1 MWWTPSSFISSILPY
16 RRCFFPAAPGPDTHM
31 KLLFIS
37 IQILRRPPARAPG
50 QITDMKLV
58 FIPIS
63 ILGGLL
69 AGAIGQKAFDA
80 IWGRVDEQEPPQ
92 PEHREV
98 SLAKLAIALVI
109 EGAIF
114 RLVKGLFDHAARRGF
129 ARMTGEWPG
138 EEEPEK
144 A

>member
-1 MWWTPSSFISSILPY
+1 M
-16 RRCFFPAAPGPDTHM
+16 
-31 KLLFIS
+31 
-37 IQILRRPPARAPG
+37 
-50 QITDMKLV
+50 
-58 FIPIS
+58 PIS

-69 AGAIGQKAFDA
+69 AGLIGQKVFDA
-80 IWGRVDEQEPPQ
+80 VWGKVDEKEPPQ
-92 PEHREV
+92 PDHREV
-98 SLAKLAIALVI
+98 KIGKLAIALII

-138 EEEPEK
+138 EEAPER

>member
-1 MWWTPSSFISSILPY
+1 
-16 RRCFFPAAPGPDTHM
+16 M
-31 KLLFIS
+31 KL
-37 IQILRRPPARAPG
+37 A
-50 QITDMKLV
+50 
-58 FIPIS
+58 FIPVS

-69 AGAIGQKAFDA
+69 AGLVGQKVFDA
-80 IWGRVDEQEPPQ
+80 IWGKVDEEEPPQ

-114 RLVKGLFDHAARRGF
+114 RLIKGLFDHAARRGF
-129 ARMTGEWPG
+129 ERMTGAWPG
-138 EEEPEK
+138 GDSPER

>member
-1 MWWTPSSFISSILPY
+1 
-16 RRCFFPAAPGPDTHM
+16 M
-31 KLLFIS
+31 KL
-37 IQILRRPPARAPG
+37 A
-50 QITDMKLV
+50 

-69 AGAIGQKAFDA
+69 AGFVGQKVFDA
-80 IWGRVDEQEPPQ
+80 IWGKVDEQEPPQ

-98 SLAKLAIALVI
+98 SLGKLAVALLI

-129 ARMTGEWPG
+129 ARMTGAWPG
-138 EEEPEK
+138 EAKPEQS
-144 A
+144 